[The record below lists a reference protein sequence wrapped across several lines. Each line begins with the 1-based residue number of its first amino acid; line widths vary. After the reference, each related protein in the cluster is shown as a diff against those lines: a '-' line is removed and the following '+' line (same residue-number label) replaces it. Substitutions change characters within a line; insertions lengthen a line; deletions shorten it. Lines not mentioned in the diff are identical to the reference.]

1 MIKLNNLTK
10 SYDNKI
16 IFKNLS
22 LDLTEGKVT
31 AFLGVSG
38 IGKTTLLRCIAGLEK
53 PDEGTIEGIE
63 GKKLSYVFQE
73 NRLIPN
79 ISAEKNLLC
88 INNDKENAERLLKAA
103 GLFDAKEKTADTLS
117 GGMKRR
123 LAVIRALHYGG
134 DLFFLDEPLR
144 ELDAETSQKMLELI
158 KNETLGKTV
167 LLITH
172 SPADAVYLNADVI
185 DFTRFTPSVQ

>member
-1 MIKLNNLTK
+1 MIKLKNLTK
-10 SYDNKI
+10 KYDNKI
-16 IFKNLS
+16 IFENLS
-22 LDLTEGKVT
+22 LEIPEGKVT
-31 AFLGVSG
+31 AFSGVSG

-53 PDEGTIEGIE
+53 PDEGKIEGIE
-63 GKKLSYVFQE
+63 GKKLSYIFQE

-88 INNDKENAERLLKAA
+88 VNNDKENAERLLKAA
-103 GLFDAKEKTADTLS
+103 GLYEDKEKTADTLS

-134 DLFFLDEPLR
+134 DIFFFDEPLR
-144 ELDAETSQKMLELI
+144 ELDAETSQRMLELV
-158 KNETLGKTV
+158 KTETLGKTV

-172 SPADAVYLNADVI
+172 SPADAVFLNADII
-185 DFTRFTPSVQ
+185 DFTTLGTK